1 MILRLWIAPNPPPA
15 RAAPSASRPKR
26 ALGVP
31 PDAEATR
38 RTVPA
43 GIAAT
48 CSLRP
53 PPVPPAPEAAR

>member
-1 MILRLWIAPNPPPA
+1 MILRLWIALNPPPA

-26 ALGVP
+26 TPGVP
-31 PDAEATR
+31 PDAATTR

-53 PPVPPAPEAAR
+53 APVQPAPEAAR